1 MAKEEEA
8 ADSEAIFEEV
18 DKGTVYVDVLIGG
31 GIDAMECFVLA
42 ENLPKRIVEVLV
54 AKLIVPDGKT
64 EKLVGPVGIVLS
76 LEGFDLVGNNDFGV
90 DGLSELDIE
99 RVVVGTEPYIVLDDL
114 KVTVEVAI
122 V

>member
-1 MAKEEEA
+1 
-8 ADSEAIFEEV
+8 
-18 DKGTVYVDVLIGG
+18 
-31 GIDAMECFVLA
+31 MECFVLA

-64 EKLVGPVGIVLS
+64 EKLFGSVGIVLS
-76 LEGFDLVGNNDFGV
+76 LEGCDLVGNNDFGV
-90 DGLSELDIE
+90 DGLSELDVE
-99 RVVVGTEPYIVLDDL
+99 RVVVGTESYIVLDDL